1 MKEKTKQ
8 FLNFN
13 DGIVE
18 IYRVDNGAKNGDRNV
33 DVLKFR
39 DRIRFKSHTVGIKRF
54 YEAMQFE
61 INITKAIIIPEPVKK
76 ISTQDIAMIDG
87 KRYKIEQI
95 QERRE
100 TFPPSLLLSLS
111 YVEDVLNDEL

>member
-1 MKEKTKQ
+1 MKEKTNR

-18 IYRVDNGAKNGDRNV
+18 IYRVDNGAENGNRNV
-33 DVLKFR
+33 EVLKFR
-39 DRIRFKSHTVGIKRF
+39 DRMRFKSHTVGLKRF

-61 INITKAIIIPEPVKK
+61 INITKAIIIPEPVTK
-76 ISTQDIAMIDG
+76 ISTQDIAVIEG

-100 TFPPSLLLSLS
+100 TLPPSLLLSLS
-111 YVEDVLNDEL
+111 DTEEVLNVEL